1 MAGGTVYQPENANDV
16 QESLSKISGGVNAQF
31 SKLNTAQANSS
42 LLSGD
47 MQKYKIHAQIQL
59 QTKNQ
64 TGMSDRE
71 FAEKSTAGASQAQK
85 AFALDMLINLGFQ
98 RRDVLNMTSYSDQNG
113 MTNNLTRDLM
123 MQNLLLLQQVRAD
136 LQKELDSES
145 DPKNK
150 KKLGEAIDILETAE
164 QRSSKGNLTPKE
176 KKELADQIDEVLKM
190 KLNTPVLDMLQNQ
203 TSREML
209 HDHNTFAGV
218 VADKRMA

>member
-64 TGMSDRE
+64 TGMADTE